1 MSQSEQIV
9 EPIVFRLDLTLEAN
23 LRNEITIN
31 YQGKETVIKDQ
42 ERLSIQ
48 MQVPFTDV
56 EERIELIKFTGF
68 RPDPSP
74 QILIRKLLINGY
86 EVHDY
91 RNLFSF

>member
-56 EERIELIKFTGF
+56 EERIELIKFT
-68 RPDPSP
+68 RPITTD
-74 QILIRKLLINGY
+74 I
-86 EVHDY
+86 D
-91 RNLFSF
+91 